1 MMDPLR
7 EELEALLCKCED
19 GDAGEE
25 RKFMPFQLFRRVFT
39 PERIDAVVHGIK
51 EADME
56 FFQKNDVST
65 WVQLHARRVFAIL
78 ILLGGKEHLI
88 TKFMNRDF
96 QGKYD
101 EKLPLSKKDLDMIV
115 PEIAAE
121 FYEKQWE
128 FVSPIWSKNVVHR
141 ELPSDVRLPFVLN
154 ERLGRGGFGV
164 VYKIKL
170 HEQHQRTALFP
181 ENKNQQIVRKE
192 FRTAPPRVESQL
204 ATGSRSDSASEESDY
219 AKELR
224 NLSILNELKH
234 PNIIQLVT
242 SYTYRGK
249 HNLVFPLMEDGDLG
263 KLLRGSRED
272 YPSFRRNESFLVAL
286 CELSSAIERVHDYT
300 LEKFDIKLM
309 GCHYDLKPQN
319 ILVQGSKFI
328 LADFGLSRLSNES
341 DQQLYAGGG
350 SDYFAPECTDTEK
363 DFAKKAIDRSSDVWS
378 FGCIISEILT
388 YVLMGPAGVKEFR
401 EKRKVLIK
409 SQKIAAFH
417 KGIGQRNENFDD
429 WLLRLSP
436 ETDIKDSSD
445 KIEAKKQTGSP
456 VTQNISDSFG
466 QSMVNLIRKMTALD
480 QKSRPTAKEVT
491 IEFQKITVK
500 ALYISVWK
508 LYESLQ
514 TMEELK
520 DSFEAY
526 SEYMRIKSWGFVL
539 GFDLEKQREVVA
551 SGLTETMPLVE
562 MYKCLAEIQEEL
574 EATIE
579 RCEDSCSP
587 LFASLRSLGDKL
599 YGTLPLETAMKANA
613 HWEIE
618 MVRSENLDTLLET
631 AEAAQNVNMKIATL
645 ARIKRMSTLAAAQPS
660 GLINKGLEISP
671 DSIREGLP
679 FENHLYASVQ
689 SSTAPKRKVLIEWI
703 RYSIVDTNLFEKLL
717 VRIKSLATLL
727 NSIETPPDFRILHCS
742 NYLHKG
748 ADGAFGIV
756 FDLPGESISVPRS
769 LSAVIHKTH
778 KFRERPSL
786 GSRFN
791 LALSLAIS
799 LSGFHKV
806 GWLHKS
812 ISASNVLL
820 LISPKEAESTVASTW
835 LTDSYLIGFN
845 RSREDDELAFTLGQT
860 RYEQVT
866 QYYHPD
872 YARTSHPH
880 PPYRLH
886 YDYYSLGLVLL
897 EIGMWESL
905 STLVKGVGESSRRKN
920 TSTSTR
926 YHEMRD
932 YIVQKRLIM
941 LGHTMGEE
949 YQSAVQACLSGFEDL
964 ASSTSQPRGNVTVQL
979 RFEEEVVQ
987 RLRRCHA

>member
-1 MMDPLR
+1 MMDSLR
-7 EELEALLCKCED
+7 QELDTLLCKCED

-25 RKFMPFQLFRRVFT
+25 RKFMPFQSFRKVFT
-39 PERIDAVVHGIK
+39 PERIDDAVYGIK

-56 FFQKNDVST
+56 FSQKGDVAA
-65 WVQLHARRVFAIL
+65 WVKSHARRIFAIL
-78 ILLGGKEHLI
+78 ILLGSKEHLI
-88 TKFMNRDF
+88 AKFMGRDIF

-101 EKLPLSKKDLDMIV
+101 EKLPFSREDLDTII

-128 FVSPIWSKNVVHR
+128 FVSPVWSKNVVHR

-154 ERLGRGGFGV
+154 EKLGRGGFGV

-170 HEQHQRTALFP
+170 HEHHQRTVLFP

-192 FRTAPPRVESQL
+192 FRSAPPRVESQL
-204 ATGSRSDSASEESDY
+204 AAGSRSDSASTESDY

-249 HNLVFPLMEDGDLG
+249 HNLVFPLIEDGDLG
-263 KLLRGSRED
+263 KLLRGNRED
-272 YPSFRRNESFLVAL
+272 YPSLRRNESFLIAL

-300 LEKFDIKLM
+300 VERFDIKLM

-328 LADFGLSRLSNES
+328 LADFGLSRLSADS
-341 DQQLYAGGG
+341 DSQLFAGGG
-350 SDYFAPECTDTEK
+350 SDYFAPECTDPEK

-388 YVLMGPAGVKEFR
+388 YMKMGPTGVKTFR
-401 EKRKVLIK
+401 ERRKVLIK
-409 SQKIAAFH
+409 SQKVSAFH
-417 KGIGQRNENFDD
+417 KGIGQRNQNFDE
-429 WLLRLSP
+429 WLLSP
-436 ETDIKDSSD
+436 EVQDGTDGFSR
-445 KIEAKKQTGSP
+445 
-456 VTQNISDSFG
+456 N
-466 QSMVNLIRKMTALD
+466 MVNLIKRMTTLD
-480 QKSRPTAKEVT
+480 QKSRPIAKEVT
-491 IEFQKITVK
+491 VDLQKTTIQ
-500 ALYISVWK
+500 ALYFSVWG
-508 LYESLQ
+508 LYKSLQ
-514 TMEELK
+514 GMEKLK

-539 GFDLEKQREVVA
+539 GFDPETQGELVT
-551 SGLTETMPLVE
+551 SSLPETMPLVE

-579 RCEDSCSP
+579 RCEDCCSP
-587 LFASLRSLGDKL
+587 LFGSLRSLGDKL
-599 YGTLPLETAMKANA
+599 YDTLPSEVAMKASA

-618 MVRSENLDTLLET
+618 MIRTENLDTLLET
-631 AEAAQNVNMKIATL
+631 AEAAENVNTKIATL
-645 ARIKRMSTLAAAQPS
+645 ARIKRMSVLATAQPS
-660 GLINKGLEISP
+660 GLTKDGLEISP
-671 DSIREGLP
+671 DSVREGSP
-679 FENHLYASVQ
+679 FENHLYASVE
-689 SSTAPKRKVLIEWI
+689 SAAAPKRKVLIEWI

-717 VRIKSLATLL
+717 VRIKSLAVLL

-748 ADGAFGIV
+748 SDGAFGLV
-756 FDLPGESISVPRS
+756 FDLPDQSVSVPRS
-769 LSAVIHKTH
+769 LAAIIHKTRN
-778 KFRERPSL
+778 FRERPSL
-786 GSRFN
+786 GSRFK
-791 LALSLAIS
+791 LALSLAVS

-820 LISPKEAESTVASTW
+820 LIDPKEAESTVASTW

-845 RSREDDELAFTLGQT
+845 RSREDDIQAFTLGQT

-872 YARTSHPH
+872 YAQTSFPH

-897 EIGMWESL
+897 EVGMWESL
-905 STLVKGVGESSRRKN
+905 STLVKGVGSGESSRRRN
-920 TSTSTR
+920 TSVSNR
-926 YHEMRD
+926 YHEMRG
-932 YIVQKRLIM
+932 YLVQKRLIM

-949 YQSAVQACLSGFEDL
+949 YQAAVQACLSGFEGL
-964 ASSTSQPRGNVTVQL
+964 ANSTSQARDNVAMQL
-979 RFEEEVVQ
+979 KFEEEVVQ
-987 RLRRCHA
+987 RLRKCHA